1 MSRIRRRKAWLLVG
15 LGLALGLSIGGAMTA
30 GVLLGRST
38 GTNSAATTLD
48 ELKLRAVASHGNET
62 FAIATG
68 VVDEEVEGLF
78 CLDFLTG
85 DLKCYVLNNRGRGVQ
100 GYFATNVLKDIS
112 VEKGKKP
119 AYCLVTGSI
128 RYRGNPNTPGCLVYV
143 ADANSG
149 NFAAYSFGWARGA
162 SSAGISQSQPM
173 QLVFAGKARNLE
185 IRE

>member
-1 MSRIRRRKAWLLVG
+1 MSRYRRRKAWLLVA
-15 LGLALGLSIGGAMTA
+15 LGLALGLSLGGAMTA
-30 GVLLGRST
+30 GVLLGRNSSA
-38 GTNSAATTLD
+38 NSADAALTD
-48 ELKLRAVASHGNET
+48 LKLRAVASHGNET

-68 VVDEEVEGLF
+68 QIDEEVEGLY

-85 DLKCYVLNNRGRGVQ
+85 DLKCYVLNNRGRGLL
-100 GYFATNVLKDIS
+100 GYFGTNVLKDIS

-119 AYCLVTGSI
+119 AYCLVTGTI
-128 RYRGNPNTPGCLVYV
+128 RYRGNPNMPGAVVYV

-149 NFAAYSFGWARGA
+149 NFAAYTFGWARGA

>member
-1 MSRIRRRKAWLLVG
+1 MSRFRRRKAWLLVG

-38 GTNSAATTLD
+38 GTNSAASALD

-85 DLKCYVLNNRGRGVQ
+85 
-100 GYFATNVLKDIS
+100 
-112 VEKGKKP
+112 
-119 AYCLVTGSI
+119 
-128 RYRGNPNTPGCLVYV
+128 
-143 ADANSG
+143 
-149 NFAAYSFGWARGA
+149 A
-162 SSAGISQSQPM
+162 SA
-173 QLVFAGKARNLE
+173 
-185 IRE
+185 